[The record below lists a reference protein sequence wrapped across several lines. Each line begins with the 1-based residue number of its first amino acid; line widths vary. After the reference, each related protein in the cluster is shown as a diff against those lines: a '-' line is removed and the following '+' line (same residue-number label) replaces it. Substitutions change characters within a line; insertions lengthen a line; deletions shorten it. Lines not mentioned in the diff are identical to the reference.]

1 MYVLKNVLRV
11 TVNLSPPSTTMYT
24 SKDEVQQMID
34 AAMAK
39 HNRTASLISMILGFI
54 TLALFLDGLLR
65 MMGIVPPFM
74 GIDVDIIDNV
84 VDKVK
89 ESL

>member
-1 MYVLKNVLRV
+1 
-11 TVNLSPPSTTMYT
+11 
-24 SKDEVQQMID
+24 MID

-65 MMGIVPPFM
+65 MMGIIPPFM

>member
-1 MYVLKNVLRV
+1 MQMSV
-11 TVNLSPPSTTMYT
+11 
-24 SKDEVQQMID
+24 SKDEVQFMID
-34 AAMAK
+34 ASMAK

-65 MMGIVPPFM
+65 MMGIIPPFM

-89 ESL
+89 QSL

>member
-1 MYVLKNVLRV
+1 
-11 TVNLSPPSTTMYT
+11 
-24 SKDEVQQMID
+24 MID

>member
-1 MYVLKNVLRV
+1 MQMSV
-11 TVNLSPPSTTMYT
+11 
-24 SKDEVQQMID
+24 SKDEVQLMID

-65 MMGIVPPFM
+65 MMGIIPPFM

-89 ESL
+89 SSL

>member
-1 MYVLKNVLRV
+1 MSV
-11 TVNLSPPSTTMYT
+11 
-24 SKDEVQQMID
+24 SKDEVQLMID

-65 MMGIVPPFM
+65 MMGIIPPFM

-89 ESL
+89 QSL

>member
-1 MYVLKNVLRV
+1 MQMSV
-11 TVNLSPPSTTMYT
+11 
-24 SKDEVQQMID
+24 SKDEVQFMID

-65 MMGIVPPFM
+65 MMGIIPPFM
-74 GIDVDIIDNV
+74 GIDVDIIDKI
-84 VDKVK
+84 VDEVK
-89 ESL
+89 QSL

>member
-1 MYVLKNVLRV
+1 MQMSV
-11 TVNLSPPSTTMYT
+11 
-24 SKDEVQQMID
+24 SKDEVQFMID
-34 AAMAK
+34 AAMAE

-65 MMGIVPPFM
+65 MLGIIPPFM

-89 ESL
+89 QSM

>member
-1 MYVLKNVLRV
+1 MSV
-11 TVNLSPPSTTMYT
+11 
-24 SKDEVQQMID
+24 SKDEVQFMID

-65 MMGIVPPFM
+65 MMGIIPPFM
-74 GIDVDIIDNV
+74 GIDVDIIDKI
-84 VDKVK
+84 VDEVK
-89 ESL
+89 QSL